1 MSAQSGE
8 NAGRAE
14 NAGRDENSGRAENA
28 ARGTLPCPI
37 ERAGS
42 VLGDR
47 WTLLILRDATGGSTR
62 FDAFKENLGIADNI
76 LAARL
81 RRLTEAGLL
90 VKVPYRDG
98 NRARYEYR
106 LTQAG
111 ADLVPVLRAL
121 ASWGTKWTSP
131 AEPAAPMEMLHS
143 DCGGELDVAGVCG
156 RCGRPVRREEEAWLR
171 PWRSPEPV
179 PLALPVP

>member
-1 MSAQSGE
+1 MQASSGAHGSASTAA
-8 NAGRAE
+8 AGRQPEA
-14 NAGRDENSGRAENA
+14 D
-28 ARGTLPCPI
+28 RGTRPCPI

-42 VLGDR
+42 LLGDR
-47 WTLLILRDATGGSTR
+47 WTLLIVRDATGGITR

-81 RRLTEAGLL
+81 RRLVAAGVL

-98 NRARYEYR
+98 HRTRHEYR

-111 ADLVPVLRAL
+111 ADLLPVLRAL
-121 ASWGTKWTSP
+121 ASWGGHWTSP
-131 AEPAAPMEMLHS
+131 AAPAAPMRMLHAG
-143 DCGGELDVAGVCG
+143 CGGELNVAGVCG
-156 RCGRPVRREEEAWLR
+156 RCGQPVPREDEEWLR

-179 PLALPVP
+179 PLAQPAG

>member
-1 MSAQSGE
+1 
-8 NAGRAE
+8 
-14 NAGRDENSGRAENA
+14 
-28 ARGTLPCPI
+28 
-37 ERAGS
+37 

-111 ADLVPVLRAL
+111 ADLLPVLRAL
-121 ASWGTKWTSP
+121 AGWGTKWTSP
-131 AEPAAPMEMLHS
+131 AEPAAPMEMLHK
-143 DCGGELDVAGVCG
+143 DCGGEVDVAGVCG
-156 RCGRPVRREEEAWLR
+156 RCGRPVGREDEAWLR
-171 PWRSPEPV
+171 PWRSPDPV